1 MSRMFDEMPEGLKML
16 LAGALFGGISP
27 TDFNRKKEDDFDWEN
42 PPVETDKFPTLVP
55 VEAVKKL
62 VEARKLLI
70 EVKDMLM
77 SAPVLAKAE
86 DKNAY
91 ARLHCLFFGD
101 EVQNALVNVNTAL
114 HTYTDGMCQQVIEAV
129 DEQCRDNHSVPT
141 KQVTKLI
148 EGFIKHKVLEN
159 ILK

>member
-1 MSRMFDEMPEGLKML
+1 MSRMFDEMPEELKML

-55 VEAVKKL
+55 AEAVKKL

-77 SAPVLAKAE
+77 TAPVLAKAE

-101 EVQNALVNVNTAL
+101 EVQDALVNVNTAL
-114 HTYTDGMCQQVIEAV
+114 HTHTNEMCQQVIEAV
-129 DEQCRDNHSVPT
+129 DEQCQKNHGVPT
-141 KQVTKLI
+141 KEVTKLI
-148 EGFIKHKVLEN
+148 EEFIKHKVLED
-159 ILK
+159 IFK